1 MKPIDY
7 ELIAHIR
14 SDARM
19 PIPAIAKATG
29 IPSSTIYE
37 KMKRQFKGVFK
48 KHIALLN
55 FNELGYHSVVHF
67 AISCRESDRQELKS
81 FLMEHPRINSL
92 HRVNFGWDFLA
103 EGIFKDLG
111 EAEDFKT
118 LLRGRF
124 SPRQMECFSVVE
136 ELKKES
142 FLTSAKHIN
151 E

>member
-1 MKPIDY
+1 VKPIDY
-7 ELIAHIR
+7 EIIAHIR
-14 SDARM
+14 NDTRR

-29 IPSSTIYE
+29 VPPSTIYE
-37 KMKRQFKGVFK
+37 KMRRQYKDVFK

-55 FNELGYHSVVHF
+55 FHELGYHSVVHF
-67 AISCRESDRQELKS
+67 AISCRENDRQELRS

-118 LLRGRF
+118 LLKARF
-124 SPRQMECFSVVE
+124 CPRQLECFSVVE